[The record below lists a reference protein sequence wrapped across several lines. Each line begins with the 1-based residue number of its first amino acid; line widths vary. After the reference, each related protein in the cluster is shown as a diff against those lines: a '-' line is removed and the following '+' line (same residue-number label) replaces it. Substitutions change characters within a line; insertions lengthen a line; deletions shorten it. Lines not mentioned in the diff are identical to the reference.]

1 MTWCRVIS
9 ARLSG
14 GATRPLLAIFIVCAI
29 DVLGFGVIVPLVP
42 YMADRFGAAPWMI
55 TWILGSYSL
64 CQLIAAPIWG
74 RLSDLYGR
82 RTVLMSSLVGAC
94 LSYCILGFAPGL
106 VWLLVSRMLNG
117 VMAGNISAAMAY
129 AADVSRPEHRARA
142 LGTVGAAIA
151 LGFMIGPAVGGLLA
165 GNNVRSASFLLPAMV
180 SAALSLVALL
190 LVAVMLRESQSAA
203 QRLAHRSSATPA
215 TAWHALRARPAL
227 RWLVLSAVLVTFSQ
241 ATLESIVALWGLK
254 RFALGPRTI
263 GGLLF
268 GLAAIAVAMQGGLV
282 RVLAPRFGE
291 YRLAVAGIAAYVV
304 GLIIVGAAP
313 SLAMAVAGLALIGF
327 GSGAF
332 SPSASALASRQ
343 ADAGNRGVVMG
354 TYQAGTSLARVLGP
368 FSSGLIFG
376 RFGPGAPFLVGALV
390 TLQAA
395 WCMLAARRS
404 EQDGEAT

>member
-1 MTWCRVIS
+1 MWCRGID
-9 ARLSG
+9 AHMTG
-14 GATRPLLAIFIVCAI
+14 GGMRPLVAIFIVCAI
-29 DVLGFGVIVPLVP
+29 DVLGFGIIVPLVP
-42 YMADRFGAAPWMI
+42 YMADRLGAAPWMI
-55 TWILGSYSL
+55 TCILGSYSL
-64 CQLIAAPIWG
+64 CQLVAAPLWG

-82 RTVLMSSLVGAC
+82 RAILMTSMAGAC

-106 VWLLVSRMLNG
+106 VWLLVSRMFNG
-117 VMAGNISAAMAY
+117 LMAGNISAAMAY
-129 AADVSRPEHRARA
+129 AADVSRPEQRARA

-151 LGFMIGPAVGGLLA
+151 VGFMIGPGIGGLLV
-165 GNNVRSASFLLPAMV
+165 GNSVQSASFLLPAMV
-180 SAALSLVALL
+180 SASLSLVALL
-190 LVAVMLRESQSAA
+190 VVALLLRESQSAA
-203 QRLAHRSSATPA
+203 QRLAHRSNATPS
-215 TAWHALRARPAL
+215 TALRALRSRPAL
-227 RWLVLSAVLVTFSQ
+227 RWLVLGAVLVTFSQ

-268 GLAAIAVAMQGGLV
+268 GLAAIAVVMQGGLV
-282 RVLAPRFGE
+282 RVLAPRYGE
-291 YRLAVAGIAAYVV
+291 YRLALAGIAAYVA
-304 GLIIVGAAP
+304 GLAITGAAS
-313 SLAMAVAGLALIGF
+313 SLAVAVAGLALVGF

-343 ADAGNRGVVMG
+343 ADAANRGVVMG

-395 WCMLAARRS
+395 WCMLAAQRS
-404 EQDGEAT
+404 ERTGEAV

>member
-1 MTWCRVIS
+1 M
-9 ARLSG
+9 
-14 GATRPLLAIFIVCAI
+14 RPLLTIFIVCAI

-42 YMADRFGAAPWMI
+42 YMADRFGAAPWTI

-64 CQLIAAPIWG
+64 CQLVAAPFWG
-74 RLSDLYGR
+74 RLSDRYGR
-82 RTVLMSSLVGAC
+82 RTILITSMAGAC
-94 LSYCILGFAPGL
+94 LSYFVLGFAPGL

-117 VMAGNISAAMAY
+117 FMAGNISAAMAY

-151 LGFMIGPAVGGLLA
+151 LGFMIGPALGGVLV
-165 GNNVRSASFLLPAMV
+165 GNNVQSASFLRPAMV
-180 SAALSLVALL
+180 SASLSIVAMLLVALL
-190 LVAVMLRESQSAA
+190 LRESQTAA
-203 QRLAHRSSATPA
+203 QRLANRASATPS
-215 TAWHALRARPAL
+215 TVLRTLRARPAL
-227 RWLVLSAVLVTFSQ
+227 RWLVLAGLLVTFSQ

-263 GGLLF
+263 GYLLF
-268 GLAAIAVAMQGGLV
+268 GLAAITVAMQGGLV

-291 YRLAVAGIAAYVV
+291 YRLALGGIAAYVCGLAVV
-304 GLIIVGAAP
+304 GVAPTFAIAA
-313 SLAMAVAGLALIGF
+313 AGLALVGF

-332 SPSASALASRQ
+332 SPSAAALASRQ

-354 TYQAGTSLARVLGP
+354 TYQSGTSLARVLGP

-376 RFGPGAPFLVGALV
+376 RFGAGAPFLVGALV

-395 WCMLAARRS
+395 WCMLAARQFERS
-404 EQDGEAT
+404 GEAK

>member
-1 MTWCRVIS
+1 M
-9 ARLSG
+9 
-14 GATRPLLAIFIVCAI
+14 
-29 DVLGFGVIVPLVP
+29 LG
-42 YMADRFGAAPWMI
+42 
-55 TWILGSYSL
+55 
-64 CQLIAAPIWG
+64 
-74 RLSDLYGR
+74 
-82 RTVLMSSLVGAC
+82 
-94 LSYCILGFAPGL
+94 
-106 VWLLVSRMLNG
+106 
-117 VMAGNISAAMAY
+117 
-129 AADVSRPEHRARA
+129 
-142 LGTVGAAIA
+142 
-151 LGFMIGPAVGGLLA
+151 
-165 GNNVRSASFLLPAMV
+165 
-180 SAALSLVALL
+180 
-190 LVAVMLRESQSAA
+190 
-203 QRLAHRSSATPA
+203 
-215 TAWHALRARPAL
+215 
-227 RWLVLSAVLVTFSQ
+227 AVLVTFSQ

-291 YRLAVAGIAAYVV
+291 YRLAVAGIAAYVG
-304 GLIIVGAAP
+304 GLIIVGAAS
-313 SLAMAVAGLALIGF
+313 SLAVAVAGLALIGF

-395 WCMLAARRS
+395 WCMLAAQRS
-404 EQDGEAT
+404 EQRGEAA